1 MFNYNHFLMSI
12 FRDPGIIRLA
22 LPGLVI
28 LAPVPLAAQ
37 APDANSILQG
47 ASTQLTQ
54 MAGPIINIVS
64 LVLGLVGAVMLGYA
78 FWKHSKGDPSSQD
91 ALTKIAG
98 GLLIAVVILQVIRM
112 TFLSGMA

>member
-1 MFNYNHFLMSI
+1 MSI

-54 MAGPIINIVS
+54 MAGPIINSVS

>member
-12 FRDPGIIRLA
+12 FRDPGLLRLA

>member
-1 MFNYNHFLMSI
+1 MK
-12 FRDPGIIRLA
+12 
-22 LPGLVI
+22 LVSRERS
-28 LAPVPLAAQ
+28 A
-37 APDANSILQG
+37 
-47 ASTQLTQ
+47 
-54 MAGPIINIVS
+54 
-64 LVLGLVGAVMLGYA
+64 A

>member
-1 MFNYNHFLMSI
+1 MSI